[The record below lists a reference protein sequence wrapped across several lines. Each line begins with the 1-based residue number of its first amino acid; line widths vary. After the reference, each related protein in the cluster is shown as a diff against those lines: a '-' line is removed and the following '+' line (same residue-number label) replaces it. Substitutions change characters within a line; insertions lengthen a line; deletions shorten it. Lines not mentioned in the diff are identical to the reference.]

1 MTNKEQKRAEELR
14 QTLAPYV
21 EELRELMKAHNA
33 AAVRYCQGLNL
44 WKLWQ
49 FGNTCENRNNYPAER
64 IAQVEKLRETN
75 PKAWAEKVEHA
86 GHMKERRAERSSL
99 AAWNVKKYFYYLA
112 EVVAHY
118 FPDWREF
125 TERRGLEH
133 IGERLDFTNGEQW
146 QRVAVRF
153 SWSGSWWSVYTYTG
167 NGWGDYSGEFHQI
180 NTTSNPAQVPELPK
194 RPQVV
199 SFDTYRGAV
208 MRLDIIK
215 RKAEQLKNEADK
227 IATAAGLSGFVP
239 VISSI
244 SWGR

>member
-1 MTNKEQKRAEELR
+1 MTKKEQTRAEELR

-64 IAQVEKLRETN
+64 IAQVEKLREAN
-75 PKAWAEKVEHA
+75 PKAWAEKVKHA
-86 GHMKERRAERSSL
+86 ETMKNRRAERSSL
-99 AAWNVKKYFYYLA
+99 AAWNVKKYFCYLA

-118 FPDWREF
+118 FQDWRAF

-133 IGERLDFTNGEQW
+133 IAERLNFTNGEQW

-153 SWSGSWWSVYTYTG
+153 SWDGSWWIVHTYTG
-167 NGWGDYSGEFHQI
+167 NGWGEYSADYYQHEPKS
-180 NTTSNPAQVPELPK
+180 APELPT

-208 MRLDIIK
+208 VRLNIIK
-215 RKAEQLKNEADK
+215 QKAEQLKSEAEK

-244 SWGR
+244 NWGK